1 MNKIKVCLTPALL
14 PLFDLKGKIVVVT
27 DVLRATSAMA
37 MALGNGVEHIVAV
50 STLEEARAYKDK
62 DYLIAAER
70 EGEMVAGF
78 DLGNSPLSY
87 IEPSV
92 AGKKV
97 AITTTNGTKCI
108 ELAKSADVLI
118 TGAFVNL
125 LAVIKFLREQE
136 KDIIIACS
144 GWKDNFSLEDT
155 LFAGA
160 VVDAVKDQF
169 ETDNDDAV
177 AAFWLFQS
185 AKDGLFDF
193 IKQGNHYKRLATK
206 GLEED
211 IRFCCSLNKTD
222 ALPMLIDG
230 KLVNNSI

>member
-1 MNKIKVCLTPALL
+1 MPINILHCHVNPAAQ
-14 PLFDLKGKIVVVT
+14 
-27 DVLRATSAMA
+27 R
-37 MALGNGVEHIVAV
+37 
-50 STLEEARAYKDK
+50 
-62 DYLIAAER
+62 
-70 EGEMVAGF
+70 
-78 DLGNSPLSY
+78 Y
-87 IEPSV
+87 IGGQYS
-92 AGKKV
+92 
-97 AITTTNGTKCI
+97 
-108 ELAKSADVLI
+108 
-118 TGAFVNL
+118 
-125 LAVIKFLREQE
+125 R
-136 KDIIIACS
+136 
-144 GWKDNFSLEDT
+144 
-155 LFAGA
+155 A